1 MADCSQTEV
10 FFAEWE
16 RMHKHYEN
24 EQCTRCPVRALANAI
39 GEKDCIKAVFNM
51 PKELVIG
58 AVQRWSDAH
67 PLPKPKTYADVFFEK
82 FLKLK
87 KTSITYGSGSQKYP
101 IYCRDVLF
109 GIEEHK
115 CTGDRDECGN
125 CWNEPYPEQ
134 EATT

>member
-1 MADCSQTEV
+1 MADCSRAEV

-24 EQCTRCPVRALANAI
+24 EQCAGCPVRALAHAI

-58 AVQRWSDAH
+58 AVQRWSDEH
-67 PLPKPKTYADVFFEK
+67 PEPKPKTYADIFFENFPTASK
-82 FLKLK
+82 DDACIPFICRKHIFG
-87 KTSITYGSGSQKYP
+87 TGYGGCNWAGYD
-101 IYCRDVLF
+101 CRA
-109 GIEEHK
+109 
-115 CTGDRDECGN
+115 

-134 EATT
+134 EAPNE

>member
-24 EQCTRCPVRALANAI
+24 ELCAGCSVRALANAI

-67 PLPKPKTYADVFFEK
+67 PLPKPKTYEDE
-82 FLKLK
+82 LK
-87 KTSITYGSGSQKYP
+87 KLLPASLLYRKNMDGKQEVYLCRQMLFDSEP
-101 IYCRDVLF
+101 PYCNGYIVDKVCM
-109 GIEEHK
+109 K
-115 CTGDRDECGN
+115 
-125 CWNEPYPEQ
+125 CWNEPYPQ
-134 EATT
+134 QGASV